1 VGLKLAT
8 LKCITLCQVLEL
20 FLVYVPLNFGMLGN
34 IYLFLFYLMTVAQ
47 AIWCQMVEW
56 LMVHDLERMLKEA
69 VAA

>member
-1 VGLKLAT
+1 
-8 LKCITLCQVLEL
+8 
-20 FLVYVPLNFGMLGN
+20 MLGN